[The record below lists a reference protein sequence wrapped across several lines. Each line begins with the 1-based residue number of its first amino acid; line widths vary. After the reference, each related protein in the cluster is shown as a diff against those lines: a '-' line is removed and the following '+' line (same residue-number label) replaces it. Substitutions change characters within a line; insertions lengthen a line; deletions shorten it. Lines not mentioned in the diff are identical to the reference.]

1 METKETLYKA
11 LRRSFWYGLAF
22 GIGFDMLIQDWLG
35 LEGYI
40 SFVRQNWNEVHWVVG
55 LSIAAF
61 ALYAYT
67 GMLGRFHWLKEKEN
81 EEGSNNA

>member
-1 METKETLYKA
+1 METNDKLYMA
-11 LRRSFWYGLAF
+11 IRRSFWYGLAF

-40 SFVRQNWNEVHWVVG
+40 AFVRQHWNEVPWIVG

-61 ALYAYT
+61 ALYAYN
-67 GMLGRFHWLKEKEN
+67 GMLGRFLWLKEKEDGN
-81 EEGSNNA
+81 S